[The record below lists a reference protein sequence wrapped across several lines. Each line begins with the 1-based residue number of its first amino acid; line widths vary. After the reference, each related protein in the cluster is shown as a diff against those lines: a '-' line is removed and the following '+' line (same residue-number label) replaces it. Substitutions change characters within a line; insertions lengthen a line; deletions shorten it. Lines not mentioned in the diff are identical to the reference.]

1 MDPAGT
7 CASSRRRFLGW
18 RDGSEAPAPIVVWET
33 YHAPSYAAAVVSE
46 PCRRCIGAIA
56 IWHRGLRRGTPFRH
70 LTGVR
75 RRSERVSPMDESRPR
90 RRASKNPGR
99 FCSAW
104 LTACQFHR
112 TRDRLRFSASPT
124 SSPRFDPLC
133 AHHPQ
138 LAHLN
143 LSRETDRRSSR
154 GRLSGGRVI
163 FEQGGP
169 SPHSLTERRFSL
181 TKLTCARSTP
191 DTCAP

>member
-56 IWHRGLRRGTPFRH
+56 IWQRGLRRGTPFRH

-90 RRASKNPGR
+90 RRASKNLVDFVRRG
-99 FCSAW
+99 
-104 LTACQFHR
+104 
-112 TRDRLRFSASPT
+112 LRHANSIEHAT
-124 SSPRFDPLC
+124 DYDLVLRPRAAF
-133 AHHPQ
+133 
-138 LAHLN
+138 
-143 LSRETDRRSSR
+143 
-154 GRLSGGRVI
+154 
-163 FEQGGP
+163 F
-169 SPHSLTERRFSL
+169 
-181 TKLTCARSTP
+181 
-191 DTCAP
+191 